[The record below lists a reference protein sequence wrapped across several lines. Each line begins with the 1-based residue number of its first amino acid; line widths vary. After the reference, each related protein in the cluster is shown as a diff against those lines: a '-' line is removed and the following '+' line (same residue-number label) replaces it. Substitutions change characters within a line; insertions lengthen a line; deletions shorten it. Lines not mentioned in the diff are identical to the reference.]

1 MLMAS
6 RLTIEL
12 AGTNLVNKR
21 HLVMR
26 GARITGMGDDGWC
39 TMIRW
44 GLVVTMFED
53 LVDLVD
59 RSAVTNTV

>member
-1 MLMAS
+1 MLTAS

-26 GARITGMGDDGWC
+26 GARITGRGDDGWC